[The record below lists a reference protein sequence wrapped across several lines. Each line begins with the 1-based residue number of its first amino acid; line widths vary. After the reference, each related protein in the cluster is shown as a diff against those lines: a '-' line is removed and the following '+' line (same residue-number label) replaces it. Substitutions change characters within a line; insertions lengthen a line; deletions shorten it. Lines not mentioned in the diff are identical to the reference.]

1 MVLIDAVNM
10 CIKDGLLVAD
20 VLIVEVVFIKLLE
33 ISEFVGIYAI
43 YSHLVSKD
51 VSEVVALEPMD
62 MAISITI

>member
-1 MVLIDAVNM
+1 M